1 MTRHWISATQSECR
15 CENRKILQASR
26 RLRSSSSTP
35 ARQFLWPSYPPPPPP
50 PSHLPL
56 QTGPRLILNQPFFVS
71 SRNAELSTHQLVEL
85 EILLGKSNGSQGM
98 GGEKPHLPVIVDM
111 PKVLNFFAESPCNAE
126 RAEIFT
132 NLTETPAMQAN
143 QSDAHLTSELLVNP
157 TVLSGWKRQAISNYT
172 RSIR

>member
-1 MTRHWISATQSECR
+1 M
-15 CENRKILQASR
+15 
-26 RLRSSSSTP
+26 
-35 ARQFLWPSYPPPPPP
+35 
-50 PSHLPL
+50 
-56 QTGPRLILNQPFFVS
+56 S

-126 RAEIFT
+126 RAEIFA

-143 QSDAHLTSELLVNP
+143 QTDAHLTSELLVNP
-157 TVLSGWKRQAISNYT
+157 TVLSGWKKQAISNYT
-172 RSIR
+172 RYQSAESMMSLYIRIEHAT